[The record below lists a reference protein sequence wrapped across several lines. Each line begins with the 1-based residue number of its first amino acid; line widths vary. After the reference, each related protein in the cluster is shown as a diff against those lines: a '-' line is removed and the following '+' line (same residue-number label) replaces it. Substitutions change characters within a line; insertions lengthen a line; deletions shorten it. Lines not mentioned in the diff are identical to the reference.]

1 MELFSGDCQ
10 KKVTVVET
18 HLLQLTNAELLRSI
32 FRFYKLSDFSSSP
45 PRPLGK
51 SANSRYEPRVGR
63 KYKKE
68 EKWGNMEIGDNVDK
82 KT

>member
-1 MELFSGDCQ
+1 MELFFGDCQ

-32 FRFYKLSDFSSSP
+32 FQFYKLSYFSSSSP
-45 PRPLGK
+45 SPLGK
-51 SANSRYEPRVGR
+51 SANSRCEPRVGG

-68 EKWGNMEIGDNVDK
+68 EKWENIKLGTM
-82 KT
+82 